1 MHVSVFGLGRSGL
14 AIAKAAIQLGGSA
27 TVYDQSS
34 PDRLAKPE
42 ILDEAKA
49 LGATVVMEWDGVLPD
64 AHMQIEDSIELDRK
78 FHYYFHSTTVPTTG
92 EQIVGGPWLVVN
104 PAVDMRSPILKAAQE
119 KGYEILSEIEFAFRI
134 SKAPIIA
141 ITGTN
146 GKSTTT
152 VMTYLCLRHC
162 GIDAV
167 LCGNI
172 FGSGY
177 PEVPLTEAALN
188 SNPEQILVAEISSFQ
203 LEWVTH
209 FRPVSAGITNIWPD
223 HLDRYDSF
231 EQYAAM
237 KQRIFGAQSPEQFA
251 VVKANDPVVRA
262 PGAQPTNKRRR
273 ISTPQP
279 PPHFAAIPGGSQDS
293 SQAAQ
298 NEEGEPIVLTFGAT
312 GEHARVDERFLT
324 VLDKQIKLDE
334 LHFSEPHN
342 LSNASMAALLAYGAL
357 KGSVETNPKAKQI
370 VERAEADSEA
380 KRAAKTNAYNQRLQ
394 EANKPEFVLPW
405 CILDGLKEFRGIAH
419 RMELVGEKGGIRVIN
434 NSMCTNPDAVLKS
447 ATSLKG
453 PNHVL
458 IGGRNKDLDFR
469 PLKHYFS
476 NGMHH
481 AYVYGEARGQL
492 SEQIGTD
499 LVYEKMEDAA
509 HAALDAARSGEVVML
524 APGCASTDQF
534 RDFRDRGDVFKQ
546 LAKEWLEI

>member
-1 MHVSVFGLGRSGL
+1 MHIRVFGLGRSGL
-14 AIAKAAIQLGGSA
+14 AIARAAIALGASA

-34 PDRLAKPE
+34 PDKLAKPE
-42 ILDEAKA
+42 ILDEARA
-49 LGATVVMEWDGVLPD
+49 LGAVVVMGWDGVLP
-64 AHMQIEDSIELDRK
+64 EL
-78 FHYYFHSTTVPTTG
+78 SLLEG
-92 EQIVGGPWLVVN
+92 VGGEAELSATGLGGNVADAPTSGEPGLTPQPPQGGFEWLVVN
-104 PAVDMRSPILKAAQE
+104 PAVDMRNPILKAAQDQ
-119 KGYEILSEIEFAFRI
+119 GYEVISEIEFAYRI

-152 VMTYLCLRHC
+152 VMTYLCLKQC
-162 GIDAV
+162 GIEAV

-177 PEVPLTEAALN
+177 PEVPLTDAALN
-188 SNPEQILVAEISSFQ
+188 STPDQILVAEISSFQ
-203 LEWVTH
+203 LEWVSC
-209 FRPVSAGITNIWPD
+209 FRPISAGITNIWPD

-231 EQYAAM
+231 EQYAAT
-237 KQRIFGAQSPEQFA
+237 KQRIFAAQTPDDFA
-251 VVKANDPVVRA
+251 VVKAHDPVVRA
-262 PGAQPTNKRRR
+262 PGATVSSPRTRRAP
-273 ISTPQP
+273 SPQP
-279 PPHFAAIPGGSQDS
+279 LSRGGERGFSCL
-293 SQAAQ
+293 
-298 NEEGEPIVLTFGAT
+298 LTFGAT

-334 LHFSEPHN
+334 LHFAEHHN
-342 LSNASMAALLAYGAL
+342 HANACMAALLAYGGL
-357 KGSVETNPKAKQI
+357 KGAARKNPKAKQI
-370 VERAEADSEA
+370 IEEAEREADQ

-394 EANKPEFVLPW
+394 EANKPKHVLPA
-405 CILDGLKEFRGIAH
+405 CILEGLKEFRGIAH
-419 RMELVGEKGGIRVIN
+419 RMEFIGEKGGVRVIN

-469 PLKHYFS
+469 PLRHYFS

-481 AYVYGEARGQL
+481 AYVYGEAKDQL

-499 LVYEKMEDAA
+499 LVYERMEDAA
-509 HAALDAARSGEVVML
+509 RAALEAARSGEVVML

-534 RDFRDRGDVFKQ
+534 RDFRERGDVFKQ

>member
-1 MHVSVFGLGRSGL
+1 MHVNVFGLGRSGL
-14 AIAKAAIQLGGSA
+14 AIARAAIQLGGSA

-34 PDRLAKPE
+34 PGKLAKPE

-49 LGATVVMEWDGVLPD
+49 LGASVVMEWDGVLPSLG
-64 AHMQIEDSIELDRK
+64 E
-78 FHYYFHSTTVPTTG
+78 TPTPLPPPPLGKG
-92 EQIVGGPWLVVN
+92 EGEFLVVN

-177 PEVPLTEAALN
+177 PEVPLTMAALN

-231 EQYAAM
+231 MQYAAT
-237 KQRIFGAQSPEQFA
+237 KQRIFGAQSTEQFA

-262 PGAQPTNKRRR
+262 PGAQPTNKRR
-273 ISTPQP
+273 TPTPLP
-279 PPHFAAIPGGSQDS
+279 PPPLGKG
-293 SQAAQ
+293 
-298 NEEGEPIVLTFGAT
+298 EGEPCVLTFGAT

-357 KGSVETNPKAKQI
+357 KGSVETNPRAKQI
-370 VERAEADSEA
+370 IERAEADSEA

-419 RMELVGEKGGIRVIN
+419 RMELVGAKGGIRVIN